1 MSFLNKINS
10 DFLTSRVTR
19 LGRKAISEGNFN
31 IQYFQIGD
39 SEYDYNFDS
48 YDGLNGRLTQLIMSP
63 MDGDI
68 HIKSPYLLNS
78 TQGINYGV
86 PVRQSTTTQLKEPLG
101 PAGFTSNY
109 KLYNSE
115 TIDGVSVECL
125 VKEIDISKIDG
136 TNILSISGATEYTN
150 SLYITILFNTRL
162 NGLTHVITGISQ
174 SLVYKIVSISQN
186 EIILDRPMPDLSS
199 EIGYVQV
206 IANKCPIEYPTYYD
220 SNVFCP
226 PSPRNPLE
234 QMDPWTID
242 IVWTEKLAGLDSSS
256 FVGNLN
262 EDLSGYTGTLLS
274 SAKNYFGYTK
284 SDAQEFIDFTGGTI
298 STYTS
303 YVNSFNETIFLPSE
317 EQRVIAILHYSESG
331 DLLYD
336 ENRSFKYD
344 DFISHD
350 TTEDYEVDSELVS
363 DVDYFEVYIPF
374 LYYHRNT
381 SNMIGAKFHI
391 DTTDYYIKSTKNLKP
406 NINQIKFRYLL
417 DENNYRVGKVFPYKK
432 IIVFDDQEIVA
443 ALDYKSNRK
452 WTLPAPK
459 YIPLP
464 SDLPNITT
472 ETPLIQSGETAWVTY
487 LFESTVDQAFNGL
500 HCNYYGKITA
510 TTDNNIG
517 FKFNT
522 NEFKYLSNTSY
533 LNGYV
538 ANKMYALV
546 QVTQNNLS
554 PSPNA
559 WKIIEITNQIPNHT
573 SGQLINKTNLTGFQ
587 FIITGDMYDDADFYD
602 VEEFLGV
609 LPSDTQTTLPQFGDT
624 QPFPG
629 SIRLTRATELQ
640 VMNFL
645 VNLPTEQFTTTQNTT
660 YTAGKQKR
668 ITEIGLL
675 NDRKELMVIAKIS
688 KPIIRNGNQ
697 VFSIQIDF

>member
-1 MSFLNKINS
+1 MSLLNKNNS
-10 DFLTSRVTR
+10 NFLTARITR
-19 LGRKAISEGNFN
+19 LGRKAISEGNFV

-39 SEYDYNFDS
+39 SEYDYNFDN
-48 YDGLNGRLTQLIMSP
+48 YDGLNGLATQIVTSP
-63 MDGDI
+63 MDGDS
-68 HIKSPYLLNS
+68 HIKSPYLFNS
-78 TQGINYGV
+78 DQSINYGNAI
-86 PVRQSTTTQLKEPLG
+86 QKSTTNTIKEPLG
-101 PAGFTSNY
+101 SAGFISNY
-109 KLYNSE
+109 KAYNSQLGE
-115 TIDGVSVECL
+115 GTTVECL
-125 VKEIDISKIDG
+125 VKEVDITNIDG
-136 TNILSISGATEYTN
+136 SNILSVTNATDYQY
-150 SLYITILFNTRL
+150 SQYITILFNTRL
-162 NGLTHVITGISQ
+162 NETIITGLTQ
-174 SLVYKIVSISQN
+174 SLVFKIVSLSQN
-186 EIILDRPMPDLSS
+186 EITLDRPMPDLSS
-199 EIGYVQV
+199 EIGYAQ
-206 IANKCPIEYPTYYD
+206 IIGNKCYIEYPTFTD
-220 SNVFCP
+220 ENITCLP
-226 PSPRNPLE
+226 LPRDPLE
-234 QMDPWTID
+234 QMDPWTMD

-262 EDLSGYTGTLLS
+262 EDLSGYTGTLLAS
-274 SAKNYFGYTK
+274 LKNYFGYTK

-336 ENRSFKYD
+336 ENRAFKYD

-417 DENNYRVGKVFPYKK
+417 DENNYRVGKVFLYKK

-573 SGQLINKTNLTGFQ
+573 SGQLINKTSLTGFQ

-660 YTAGKQKR
+660 YTTGKQKR